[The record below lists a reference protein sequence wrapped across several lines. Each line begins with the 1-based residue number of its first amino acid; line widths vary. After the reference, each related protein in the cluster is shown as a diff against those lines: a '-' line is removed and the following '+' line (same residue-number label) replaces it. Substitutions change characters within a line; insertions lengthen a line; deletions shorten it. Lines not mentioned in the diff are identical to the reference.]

1 MKKFIIYLVL
11 VLWGLQFVHGQSTFI
26 KMCGGDS
33 YTWYLDTQPTSQV
46 VIRAMKP
53 GSITYDT
60 IHSNQIVLSPQDYT
74 IYDIISIDGSLY
86 TCNETLE
93 IEVIKLFPNI
103 TINGQNLSITVSS
116 NLDYSAAL
124 YIHITDYNNALIYRY
139 YSQTGDTINI
149 DNIPSGNYKIYIT
162 TEDTGCQITDT
173 IAIP

>member
-1 MKKFIIYLVL
+1 
-11 VLWGLQFVHGQSTFI
+11 
-26 KMCGGDS
+26 MCGGDS
-33 YTWYLDTQPTSQV
+33 YTWYLNTQPTSQV

-60 IHSNQIVLSPQDYT
+60 IHSNQIVLNPQEYT
-74 IYDIISIDGSLY
+74 IYDIISINGSLY
-86 TCNETLE
+86 TCNESLE

-103 TINGQNLSITVSS
+103 SINGQSLLITVSS

-162 TEDTGCQITDT
+162 TEDTKCQIIDT
-173 IAIP
+173 ITIP